1 MSKKSR
7 NGQTNQ
13 SNAKGIPYFN
23 DTDLNGPNDIDASI
37 TDLLVILANKEKEEE
52 HKKECKDKDHEQKE
66 QKEKEKRKYKEDKSK
81 VKEEKSRVREEKID
95 RLLFELEKI
104 LDHTKNNDDTQND
117 NINQNTDDDNKQNNN
132 NDNNDDN
139 QNNDDDQNNDDNQ
152 HNNDDDKK
160 NDDRKNDDVVDT
172 TVNETDDV
180 MCFPTYRYIGTP
192 NKSINNDGTVVYDPA
207 GISPVTIKSL
217 YGISQIS
224 GAPTGTG
231 LIIGIVDAYTY
242 ANAASDLAVFSKQY
256 SLPTPNLVV
265 KTLGTTANTG
275 WSLEQSLDIQW
286 AHAIAPG
293 ATILLVQAASANM
306 TDLLTAVKT
315 AITAGANV
323 ISLSWGAGEAST
335 QLSYDSN
342 FISAVS
348 NVVFVASAGDSPGVG
363 YPSSSPNVLSVGG
376 TTLTENTSTH
386 PPTFTRNPETAWYN
400 SSTSAT
406 GGGVS
411 TIESIPSFQKNN
423 LSSVIPSSGVVGL
436 TTLNNKRGTPD
447 VSFNADPN
455 SGVSVYN
462 TMYGPS
468 TSSPWYTV
476 GGTSFGAPAWAAII
490 TLANQLRVAHK
501 KTLLTNAVLQQGLYN
516 LVNAKP
522 NQSVYTYAQ
531 CFYDVTTVTGSP
543 ANGVGTAKLKSGTG
557 YDLLTGLGTPNCQYL
572 VPYLASL

>member
-13 SNAKGIPYFN
+13 SDAKGIPHFN
-23 DTDLNGPNDIDASI
+23 DTDLIEPNDIDASI
-37 TDLLVILANKEKEEE
+37 TDLLVILTNKEKEE
-52 HKKECKDKDHEQKE
+52 HKKEHNENEDYS
-66 QKEKEKRKYKEDKSK
+66 QKEKKKDKNEDKSK
-81 VKEEKSRVREEKID
+81 VKEVKRRVREEKID

-104 LDHTKNNDDTQND
+104 LDHTKNNDNTIND
-117 NINQNTDDDNKQNNN
+117 NINHNTDDDNKQNNDDNINHQNNNDNDNDN
-132 NDNNDDN
+132 NDNNSNDN
-139 QNNDDDQNNDDNQ
+139 NQ
-152 HNNDDDKK
+152 K
-160 NDDRKNDDVVDT
+160 NDTIIDT
-172 TVNETDDV
+172 TVNETDNI
-180 MCFPTYRYIGTP
+180 MCFPTYKYIGTP
-192 NKSINNDGTVVYDPA
+192 DKSVTSFGTVVYSPA
-207 GISPVTIKSL
+207 GIAPVTIKSL

-242 ANAASDLAVFSKQY
+242 ANAASDLAAFSKQY
-256 SLPTPNLVV
+256 GLPTPNLVV

-293 ATILLVQAASANM
+293 ATILLVQAASASM

-323 ISLSWGAGEAST
+323 ISLSWGGGEAST
-335 QLSYDSN
+335 QLSSDSD
-342 FISAVS
+342 FISTTS

-386 PPTFTRNPETAWYN
+386 PATFTRSPETAWYN

-411 TIESIPSFQKNN
+411 TVESIPPFQKNN
-423 LSSVIPSSGVVGL
+423 LPSIMPSGGVVSL

-462 TMYGPS
+462 TMYGAS

-522 NQSVYTYAQ
+522 SQSVYTYSQ
-531 CFYDVTTVTGSP
+531 CFYDVKTVTGSP